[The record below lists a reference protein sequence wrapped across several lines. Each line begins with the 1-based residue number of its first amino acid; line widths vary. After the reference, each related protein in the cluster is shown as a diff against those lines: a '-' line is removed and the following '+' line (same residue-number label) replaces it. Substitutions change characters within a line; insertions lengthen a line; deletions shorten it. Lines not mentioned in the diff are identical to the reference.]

1 MLIFIFEIKKNLCK
15 GKKGAFYLL
24 QNFCCLVKNWTSLY
38 TLKTHWSKCL
48 EDIRIGFNKGWGIN
62 YKPPSAWLSSGI
74 LSLDSIQLWV
84 RTPVSRTVIYLRFNL
99 RILDSQSYIHQP
111 TLQLTK
117 QSSVLRIS
125 KLCFSAAKGVD
136 TSQSSF

>member
-1 MLIFIFEIKKNLCK
+1 MKMLILMFEIKKKYAK

-24 QNFCCLVKNWTSLY
+24 QIFLLRSQKLDFTF

-62 YKPPSAWLSSGI
+62 YKPPSTWLSSGI

-99 RILDSQSYIHQP
+99 RILDS
-111 TLQLTK
+111 
-117 QSSVLRIS
+117 
-125 KLCFSAAKGVD
+125 
-136 TSQSSF
+136 